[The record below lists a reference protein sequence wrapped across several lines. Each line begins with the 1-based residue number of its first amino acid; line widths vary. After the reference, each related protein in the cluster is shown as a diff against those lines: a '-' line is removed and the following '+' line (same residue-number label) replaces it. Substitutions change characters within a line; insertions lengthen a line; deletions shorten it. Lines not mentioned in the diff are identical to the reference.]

1 MGLSHRCRV
10 GNYKS
15 WKFEGKLRVGDFLP
29 RAGKEMSL
37 RIECLGILW
46 AGRCEAYSYIERI
59 DLFIRGNTIW
69 LSSFLSWL
77 GLIGKAQVN
86 VTLSDLMDKA

>member
-1 MGLSHRCRV
+1 M
-10 GNYKS
+10 
-15 WKFEGKLRVGDFLP
+15 P
-29 RAGKEMSL
+29 
-37 RIECLGILW
+37 GILW